1 MDILALKL
9 VMTEADVNGLVAAH
23 LPANQPVRD
32 LRVSLTPEGIRLSGS
47 YPVTFFNIAF
57 HTLWAIALSEG
68 RVIARLAGLQVAGA
82 PAGMVRGMLMEAV
95 ADNLRGEDGFRVEG
109 DSIFVDLDRALGRF
123 GLSARTNLTAVHCEN
138 GRLVLEGGRN

>member
-32 LRVSLTPEGIRLSGS
+32 LRVTLTPEGIRLSAS
-47 YPVTFFNIAF
+47 YPVTFFTVSF
-57 HTLWAIALSEG
+57 HTLWTIAVSEG

-95 ADNLRGEDGFRVEG
+95 ADNLKGEDGFHVEG
-109 DSIFVDLDRALGRF
+109 EAIFVDPDRILGRF
-123 GLSARTNLTAVHCEN
+123 GLSARTNLTAVHCEA
-138 GRLVLEGGRN
+138 GCLTLSSCG